1 MNRIYQ
7 GRVAKVELQGAK
19 SDTAEAVP
27 IDVLWQHHVLFQDA
41 VNYYLI
47 AVAAMASDVESPA
60 GKLRQRMAE
69 AWEPFDRAGRKFDGL
84 HRSLSRINCP
94 GITEKSSVED
104 GFKAVLAGNLAEPK
118 ALQLAVDL
126 LLAKV
131 SGDAAIQQGG
141 RAYWP
146 RLCNPKARPTWDYST
161 ESLKSGSGKNKLAQ
175 SIHQELDDAQRTDLA
190 NELQL
195 SWTVKLQPDSLFNAE
210 ESKKRLEEAVDYFT
224 KALTAPDKRQAQFLE
239 KYPNAFKELLKLRE
253 DIKNLDSPLIPRN
266 RKAAPSLTFST
277 LLFKYFPSAMTQSL
291 LALHVAKSKAAK
303 VAVEADGFASLG
315 DDPIKLARRDRGYVF
330 PAFTSFPVWGASNH
344 GDIRWSEFD
353 VAAFKEAL
361 KTVNQF
367 RLKTDDRLKQ
377 RRKYEAAV
385 AYMEGAKKWE
395 DPEAAENDEP
405 PGRLKGDPRREI
417 VRQLLKK
424 RWIENDMIEGIE
436 YAESPRAIGRRALR
450 GWEDLT
456 EKWNK
461 AVKPGEIFGEAAYK
475 KLNTILGEFQTAHR
489 DDMGDVNLYETLI
502 KNSDYWCLWQRPTPE
517 QREERRKNDWSDHI
531 LKDCRLFLEYG
542 EEIKKL
548 GEAIRFTPADA
559 RESRRLFMFS
569 DLTGRS
575 KHKHRT
581 VSQEP
586 ENKTRGVDVSIAMN
600 VSGAWQEQRVRLDY
614 TAPRLMRDRLRQ
626 VKGEENLTAAS
637 WEQPMMEALGWGE
650 NCTQDISDCAVSLMP
665 DLDRNG
671 QRRFLLN
678 FPVSL
683 ESPISEEQKQRAERW
698 KNQFNGKDG
707 TNIHLHWPTTMDKKY
722 HERGWW
728 KRPTPF
734 SFISADL
741 GTRACASWAQFEVS
755 PGEPATNEHHLGT
768 AEGQT
773 WKARMKFQ
781 GQFRLSGE
789 DAKVLE
795 KGRWVSEPYGE
806 KGRKADPSETVQAKE
821 MAKTLEFSDADIA
834 WEQKRFPEQNYL
846 LLVAFRRCQGKLARY
861 NRWLRFLRDT
871 KKKADIFEELSKLLT
886 EAEINPPSQ
895 LPSAWSDWIE
905 RKSDGP
911 LCVELER
918 EIGRFQDILKNQVRA
933 LSNRIVPLRGRQWEW
948 AKREDGK
955 NWILR
960 QTEPGTASAQV
971 KIRGQ
976 RGLSLRRIEQLE
988 DLRRRLQSLNRAL
1001 QRKPGEKVLM
1011 GRASRAIE
1019 LPDPCPDILLK
1030 LDAMKEQRVNQTA
1043 HLILAQALGVRLKA
1057 HMVDE
1062 EERRTRDLHGEYE
1075 QIPDRKPVDFIVLE
1089 DLSRYRTSQDRGP
1102 SENSRLMKWCHRA
1115 VTEKL
1120 KELCEPYGIPVLE
1133 TPPAYTSQFCS
1144 KTGIAGFRARE
1155 ITNRELPL
1163 KGKRLDEKEYR
1174 EYEELFKTLD
1184 KEAPGKHLAL
1194 FIPEQGGPRFV
1205 AYYYD
1210 QGEPKEISRDADIN
1224 AAINLGL
1231 RAVAA
1236 PDNLR
1241 ILNRLRCASQ
1251 GVELV
1256 YQDATKRGKAKFA
1269 KPPKL
1274 SLKIDS
1280 AATEESPHHEENTR
1294 MTNVFIDVGGVAQFD
1309 RVEIQGEALPAAT
1322 GKGLWGTIK
1331 KNKLKYCLKLN
1342 RNRVQHWRK
1351 RGLLPPEDN
1360 IPL

>member
-1 MNRIYQ
+1 M
-7 GRVAKVELQGAK
+7 
-19 SDTAEAVP
+19 
-27 IDVLWQHHVLFQDA
+27 
-41 VNYYLI
+41 
-47 AVAAMASDVESPA
+47 
-60 GKLRQRMAE
+60 
-69 AWEPFDRAGRKFDGL
+69 
-84 HRSLSRINCP
+84 
-94 GITEKSSVED
+94 
-104 GFKAVLAGNLAEPK
+104 
-118 ALQLAVDL
+118 
-126 LLAKV
+126 
-131 SGDAAIQQGG
+131 
-141 RAYWP
+141 
-146 RLCNPKARPTWDYST
+146 
-161 ESLKSGSGKNKLAQ
+161 
-175 SIHQELDDAQRTDLA
+175 
-190 NELQL
+190 
-195 SWTVKLQPDSLFNAE
+195 
-210 ESKKRLEEAVDYFT
+210 DYFT